1 MGSIV
6 INDFCV
12 TIATVNGS
20 GSATANNLI
29 LKALFK
35 MGIPVSGKNIFPSNI
50 QGLPTWYSIRVNKD
64 GFLGRVEHDDIIV
77 AMNPDSIS
85 SDINY
90 LSQNGFL
97 LHNDSVKIPSNQVDH
112 IIYSM
117 PVEEILT
124 ECQCPQELKIY
135 LANMVYVGVL
145 AKIINIDLDSIYASL
160 KQHFKGKDSAIE
172 PNRNVIQYSY
182 DWAQRNLTKKDSF
195 FIEPMILTEGYIMA
209 DGNTA
214 GALGSIYGGMQ
225 FLSWYPI
232 TPATGI
238 PEAINEYLPKLRKEP
253 DTEKNTYVSIQAED
267 ELAAIGMVI
276 GAGWAGLR
284 SLTATSG
291 PGLCLMSEYLGLA
304 YQSEVPVVV
313 WDVQRVGPS
322 TGLPTRTSQGD
333 LTFSYFLSHG
343 DTDFVI
349 LIPGSVYECFEFG
362 WKALDIAEELQTPVI
377 VLSDL
382 DLGMNEWMTPKFK
395 FPDSPIKRG
404 KIIWENDLKKIIEKQ
419 KGDWGRYLDIDGD
432 GIPYRTI
439 PGNLHPQAPYF
450 TRGTGHDEYAHYSE
464 NPEVWERIHKRLQNK
479 MEKAKEIIPSPIEVK
494 QKNARIGI
502 ISYGSNDPAV
512 IETCHLLNQKSI
524 YADYLRIRALP
535 FSKDVEKFVKP
546 HKILYVVEAN
556 RDGQMTQLLRMV
568 FPEHANKFY
577 SVSHMDGLSLS
588 AKWIYNKILEV
599 EGSENEITRIGKK

>member
-1 MGSIV
+1 MGSKV

-35 MGIPVSGKNIFPSNI
+35 MRIPVSGKNIFPSNI

-64 GFLGRVEHDDIIV
+64 GFLGRVEYDDIIV
-77 AMNPDSIS
+77 AMNPDSIA

-117 PVEEILT
+117 PVEKLLAD
-124 ECQCPQELKIY
+124 CQCPQDLKIY

-195 FIEPMILTEGYIMA
+195 FIEPMNLTEGYIMA

-232 TPATGI
+232 TPATGM

-253 DTEKNTYVSIQAED
+253 GTEKNTYVSIQAED

-284 SLTATSG
+284 SMTATSG

-395 FPDSPIKRG
+395 FPDTQIKRG
-404 KIIWENDLKKIIEKQ
+404 KIVWENDLKKMIKKQ

-450 TRGTGHDEYAHYSE
+450 TRGTGHDEYAQFSE

-494 QKNARIGI
+494 QKKASIGI

-512 IETCHLLNQKSI
+512 VETCHLLNQKSI
-524 YADYLRIRALP
+524 YANYLRIRALP
-535 FSKDVEKFVKP
+535 FTKNVEKFVNR
-546 HKILYVVEAN
+546 HKTLFVVEAN

-568 FPEHANKFY
+568 FPKQANKFI
-577 SVSHMDGLSLS
+577 SVAHMDGLSLS
-588 AKWIYNKILEV
+588 AKWISNKIIEV
-599 EGSENEITRIGKK
+599 EGS